1 MKYFFFVIFL
11 FLSSNLFSKS
21 YAFVNLNFLIE
32 NNPEYLNFLE
42 DLNHKETKYKEQLEE
57 KEKNLI
63 ILKNQIDTGSLI
75 LTEVELQNM
84 INDYNFQREEFNEK
98 LKQIKAEIENNL
110 IEARKL
116 MLLKI
121 RNILVEISQINNYDF
136 ILDENNILIVDNELD
151 ITKEVSLLLNET
163 SIQLQSVLNK

>member
-1 MKYFFFVIFL
+1 
-11 FLSSNLFSKS
+11 
-21 YAFVNLNFLIE
+21 
-32 NNPEYLNFLE
+32 LNFLE

-151 ITKEVSLLLNET
+151 ITKQVSLLLNET

>member
-1 MKYFFFVIFL
+1 M
-11 FLSSNLFSKS
+11 
-21 YAFVNLNFLIE
+21 
-32 NNPEYLNFLE
+32 NFLE
-42 DLNHKETKYKEQLEE
+42 DLNKKETKYKEQLEE
-57 KEKNLI
+57 KEKNLK

-151 ITKEVSLLLNET
+151 ITKQVSLLLNET

>member
-1 MKYFFFVIFL
+1 M
-11 FLSSNLFSKS
+11 
-21 YAFVNLNFLIE
+21 
-32 NNPEYLNFLE
+32 NFLE

-151 ITKEVSLLLNET
+151 ITKQVSLLLNET